1 MTGAKKVYGILNDK
15 YYPDPTE
22 DHERF
27 LGEEKYLDSTEERKA
42 KFSTQRKDLQNRL
55 VNSMDMFTAVQGFFS
70 AVSHPEKHFKWLTGR
85 DIVKNI
91 ETCLPLQFKIV

>member
-1 MTGAKKVYGILNDK
+1 MPRKKKKLYGTLNDK

-27 LGEEKYLDSTEERKA
+27 LGEVEYLDSMEEREA
-42 KFSTQRKDLQNRL
+42 KFSTQREDLQNRL
-55 VNSMDMFTAVQGFFS
+55 VKSMDIFTAVPGFFS
-70 AVSHPEKHFKWLTGR
+70 AVSHAEKHFKWLTGT

-91 ETCLPLQFKIV
+91 ETCLLL